1 VLRPAPLGICLARVG
16 HLFPPEFLWNSF
28 DELLLR
34 YQQPLP
40 AEKLRGF
47 VLDNYSLERQARLTR
62 SMLLE
67 GKVIGFSGHSWG
79 SISFSAKRGGL
90 IPRSLL
96 RLDFNTPATYNREQ
110 AVRNR
115 ALGESALP
123 QSAGLWQNFRNT
135 P

>member
-1 VLRPAPLGICLARVG
+1 VKDVPAWLADKDYILGSSVMEGHPVGVLEAMCCGLRPLVYAWPGSE

-47 VLDNYSLERQARLTR
+47 VLDNYSLERQTRLTR

-79 SISFSAKRGGL
+79 
-90 IPRSLL
+90 
-96 RLDFNTPATYNREQ
+96 
-110 AVRNR
+110 
-115 ALGESALP
+115 
-123 QSAGLWQNFRNT
+123 
-135 P
+135 